1 MSPTKYD
8 ETPLEELDFSVRT
21 YSCLKR
27 EGIDDIGQLA
37 VTPEDDL
44 MHIRNFGMRNIEE
57 IRSKLAE
64 YEEDWR

>member
-1 MSPTKYD
+1 MRLAEYD
-8 ETPLEELDFSVRT
+8 ETPIEELDFSVRT

-37 VTPEDDL
+37 TMTEEDL
-44 MHIRNFGMRNIEE
+44 MHIRNFGMKSINE